1 MITLLNIQGLTAN
14 NNALVQSV
22 TDYFHDCVENVNSM
36 IVITVK
42 VLKKKISVIKMLQI
56 ECSISIAD
64 AVKIVLISRV
74 SN

>member
-1 MITLLNIQGLTAN
+1 MITLLNIQGLIAN

-42 VLKKKISVIKMLQI
+42 EIKTSVIKMLQI

>member
-22 TDYFHDCVENVNSM
+22 TDYFHDCVENVNIM

-42 VLKKKISVIKMLQI
+42 EIKTSVIKMLQI
-56 ECSISIAD
+56 ECSISIAN